1 MHADWLVGG
10 MLLRAEYNRTGG
22 GGLTSAN
29 CLGGGQLSSSSSS
42 SPSLPWPIK
51 WISAKEHSIS
61 ISLQPQHTAIN
72 TSFEHSGKQI
82 GTLTGEWLKEALLPM
97 PSGLAGRF
105 ARVPIRRQTLC
116 FIIQRDSVGLERR
129 TQTGESDARCQP
141 LALSLH
147 LSSLHTQIHR
157 HTLQH

>member
-10 MLLRAEYNRTGG
+10 MLLRAEYNRTG

-51 WISAKEHSIS
+51 WISAKEHFIS

-116 FIIQRDSVGLERR
+116 FIIQRDSVGLEHR